1 MQLGNL
7 WAFDL
12 VKCEI
17 TLMLG
22 GGGLSILSRYYAT
35 VYPQAKKM
43 FLQLAD
49 VQSHEYYFAEEFAL
63 SLAENDLCMSRN
75 SFLVILLESRAGF

>member
-1 MQLGNL
+1 MQLRNL
-7 WAFDL
+7 WAFYL

-22 GGGLSILSRYYAT
+22 GGGLSILSRYCAT

-49 VQSHEYYFAEEFAL
+49 VQSHE
-63 SLAENDLCMSRN
+63 
-75 SFLVILLESRAGF
+75 